1 MKATTPYKD
10 GAQLFTKIDPKQEI
24 VGYFGYLDDKDLVL
38 AIGLIIA
45 THEEEG
51 AEEAAAQEGA
61 EVKKNAQVEEIEQ
74 SD

>member
-1 MKATTPYKD
+1 
-10 GAQLFTKIDPKQEI
+10 
-24 VGYFGYLDDKDLVL
+24 VL

>member
-1 MKATTPYKD
+1 M
-10 GAQLFTKIDPKQEI
+10 
-24 VGYFGYLDDKDLVL
+24 L

-74 SD
+74 SDWVSTIITIYFI